1 MNGYARINQFDFE
14 VFSESAFLKEQVEEY
29 KKLFGCYLEVV
40 QTDDIYMTRDNRAY
54 LKKWGIRHT
63 GRLPGRKPEK
73 ETQTRYQKEK
83 QRREKNERNQIEG
96 KFGQGKAGYNM
107 NKIMARLADTHES
120 WVASIVFIMNILR
133 AMEDIFLQF
142 SKNVFFCSFFY
153 FKHTK
158 IPIAKPC
165 LGFVA

>member
-63 GRLPGRKPEK
+63 GRPLGRKPEK
-73 ETQTRYQKEK
+73 RDANPLSKRETGTGEK
-83 QRREKNERNQIEG
+83 R
-96 KFGQGKAGYNM
+96 
-107 NKIMARLADTHES
+107 
-120 WVASIVFIMNILR
+120 
-133 AMEDIFLQF
+133 
-142 SKNVFFCSFFY
+142 
-153 FKHTK
+153 TK
-158 IPIAKPC
+158 SN
-165 LGFVA
+165 